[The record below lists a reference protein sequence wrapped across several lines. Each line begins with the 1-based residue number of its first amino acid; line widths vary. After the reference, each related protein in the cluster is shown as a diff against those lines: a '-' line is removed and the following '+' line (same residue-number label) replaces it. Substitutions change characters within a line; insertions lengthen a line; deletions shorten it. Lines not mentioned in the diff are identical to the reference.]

1 MDFSIS
7 LQEFTEL
14 FRSIVPPKGLAYVG
28 AGSGSSMGPY
38 LNGAFQ
44 VGIVAEADVTD
55 YEKLLKVVNDHQ
67 GWIVHRHLRRF
78 FIRRRTRMKVAYY
91 RQRVW
96 LSSGEI

>member
-44 VGIVAEADVTD
+44 VGIVRLCT
-55 YEKLLKVVNDHQ
+55 Y
-67 GWIVHRHLRRF
+67 ICTCMFTF
-78 FIRRRTRMKVAYY
+78 F
-91 RQRVW
+91 
-96 LSSGEI
+96 SSLCS